1 MNLLTHLCARKSSTF
16 ITFLYGTHIISLGCD
31 GLSLTEKMDVLD
43 LIIETLK
50 AHEKTL
56 DELAF
61 RLENGL
67 NAKSPLRAPQNE
79 NELESWR

>member
-16 ITFLYGTHIISLGCD
+16 ITVLYGTHIISLGCD
-31 GLSLTEKMDVLD
+31 GLNYTDKMDVLD

-50 AHEKTL
+50 EHEKTL
-56 DELAF
+56 DELAY

-67 NAKSPLRAPQNE
+67 NAKSPLRPPQNE

>member
-1 MNLLTHLCARKSSTF
+1 M
-16 ITFLYGTHIISLGCD
+16 
-31 GLSLTEKMDVLD
+31 SLTEKMDVLD

-67 NAKSPLRAPQNE
+67 NAKSPLRPPQKE